1 LAQVFKKLLIAN
13 RGEIAIRIARS
24 ARELGIAPV
33 AVYTEVDRDS
43 LHVRRSDEA
52 LSLGDDPRAYLDAE
66 RLIDA
71 ARRAGCDAL
80 HPGYGFLSEN
90 ADFAELCRARGV
102 EFVGP
107 PSDAIRVMGEKQ
119 RARAAMAAAGVPV
132 VPGGGAETLEAARAT
147 AASVGYPLL
156 VKAASGGG
164 GKGMRLVASEA
175 ELTSAFERAR
185 SEAQKSFG
193 DAAVYIEKALSGA
206 RHVEVQVLGDREGTT
221 VHLGER
227 DCSLQR
233 RHQKI
238 VEETPCPV
246 LDPAAREALFEVAL
260 KGARSIGYHSVG
272 TFEFLLDRSGSFY
285 FLEMNTR
292 LQVEHPI
299 TELVTGVDLVRAM
312 LEIAAGT
319 PISAEPPER
328 RGAAIEARIT
338 AEDPEQGFAPSP
350 GTIEH
355 LVAASGPGVRED
367 SGIQAGSRI
376 GSDYD
381 PLLSKVCVW
390 APDRGQ
396 ALARMRRALGEYV
409 VTGLSTN
416 LALLDKLLASPAV
429 EAGSY
434 DTTFVERELASLFA
448 TGTNGLSDHVIAA
461 AAAALTAERHANE
474 VQKPPAQTLSPWV
487 AIERASRLEK

>member
-1 LAQVFKKLLIAN
+1 VFKKLLIAN

-24 ARELGIAPV
+24 ARELGIVPV
-33 AVYTEVDRDS
+33 AVYTDVDRDS

-52 LSLGDDPRAYLDAE
+52 WSLGEDPRAYLDGE
-66 RLIDA
+66 RLVDV

-102 EFVGP
+102 AFVGP
-107 PSDAIRVMGEKQ
+107 PSEAIRIMGEKQ
-119 RARAAMAAAGVPV
+119 RARAAMTAAGVPV
-132 VPGGGAETLEAARAT
+132 VPGGGAETLEAARVT

-156 VKAASGGG
+156 VKAAAGGG
-164 GKGMRLVASEA
+164 GKGMRLVKSDA
-175 ELTSAFERAR
+175 ELASAFERAR
-185 SEAQKSFG
+185 SEAEKAFG
-193 DAAVYIEKALSGA
+193 NGAVYIEKALEKA
-206 RHVEVQVLGDREGTT
+206 RHVEVQVLGDREGTV

-246 LDPAAREALFEVAL
+246 LDPATREALFEVAL
-260 KGARSIGYHSVG
+260 RGARAIGYHSAG
-272 TFEFLLDRSGSFY
+272 TFEFLLDASGSFY

-299 TELVTGVDLVRAM
+299 SELVTGTDLVRAM
-312 LEIAAGT
+312 LEIEAGGRIEPT
-319 PISAEPPER
+319 PPER

-355 LVAASGPGVRED
+355 LVSPSGPGVRED
-367 SGIQAGSRI
+367 SGIRAGSRVD
-376 GSDYD
+376 SDYD

-390 APDRGQ
+390 APDRAQ
-396 ALARMRRALGEYV
+396 ALARMRRALAECV
-409 VTGLSTN
+409 ITGLSTN
-416 LALLDKLLASPAV
+416 LRLLDKLFVSPAV
-429 EAGSY
+429 LAGDY
-434 DTTFVERELASLFA
+434 DTTFVERELASIFA
-448 TGTNGLSDHVIAA
+448 TRADGELSDQALAA
-461 AAAALTAERHANE
+461 AAAAFVAQRHTNE
-474 VQKPPAQTLSPWV
+474 SARGPEQTLSPWV